1 MFTKELKFQASRP
14 SFAAHSPP
22 QRYRSQSRTSR
33 STPAGTTNNPPH
45 HAVQD
50 FPGVQ
55 AKCARSPPH
64 PLQSRIQ
71 AARTRDTAQFN
82 RPFVN
87 IATISA
93 KAGSGMF
100 LTFMFFLC
108 NTTSQSLLFRRSTE
122 IIKIH
127 ETVHTSKAHATY
139 NPPHHAVQDSSRISL
154 HANSSARKV
163 HRCPELSQFHHKKQE
178 PDPTIREAG
187 ARRQNSTASFEPN
200 ARRFQ

>member
-1 MFTKELKFQASRP
+1 V
-14 SFAAHSPP
+14 
-22 QRYRSQSRTSR
+22 RSQST
-33 STPAGTTNNPPH
+33 TPVT
-45 HAVQD
+45 VQD
-50 FPGVQ
+50 TSSKNKRHCTVQ
-55 AKCARSPPH
+55 PSLREHCNDKC
-64 PLQSRIQ
+64 QSG
-71 AARTRDTAQFN
+71 FWN
-82 RPFVN
+82 V
-87 IATISA
+87 
-93 KAGSGMF
+93 